1 MSLVQTQLIQMVV
14 WMLQHRLLVQLHT
27 YVCLMASPSE
37 DEPHPRE
44 DDVPFT
50 TRVSGRSLS
59 TPNALSFGSPSRSP
73 LPRACVWW
81 VGVAFGRVLG
91 SGGQDPDIGTAGSD
105 WSTFAWPYV
114 HAHTHTLGGQLGPRT
129 ESPCPLLS
137 GSPLKEDRRPLSLTS
152 LYFCGSEEK
161 AVSLGS

>member
-1 MSLVQTQLIQMVV
+1 MV
-14 WMLQHRLLVQLHT
+14 
-27 YVCLMASPSE
+27 
-37 DEPHPRE
+37 
-44 DDVPFT
+44 
-50 TRVSGRSLS
+50 
-59 TPNALSFGSPSRSP
+59 
-73 LPRACVWW
+73 
-81 VGVAFGRVLG
+81 VAFGRVLG

-161 AVSLGS
+161 AVPLGS